1 MPWRGIV
8 LAPQVATQSG
18 DKLYGLA
25 QLHGR
30 FNVFVY
36 GVGTCYVHLSK
47 RKSPF
52 LCPEVILDNSLN
64 SF

>member
-36 GVGTCYVHLSK
+36 GVGTQYLY
-47 RKSPF
+47 
-52 LCPEVILDNSLN
+52 LDI
-64 SF
+64 